1 MKTKLPEKLVSNINN
16 KNNYVVHIKTLKQ
29 TLNHG
34 LILQQIRN
42 VIEFNQEARLKEYID
57 INTELRTKAKY
68 DFEEDFFKLVNNAVF
83 GKTIENVR
91 KYRDIRLIA
100 TDKGRNQLVSE
111 PNYYITK
118 YFSGNLLAIEM
129 KKIKVKCQY

>member
-68 DFEEDFFKLVNNAVF
+68 DFEEDFFKLMNNAVF

-100 TDKGRNQLVSE
+100 TDKGRNQLV
-111 PNYYITK
+111 
-118 YFSGNLLAIEM
+118 
-129 KKIKVKCQY
+129 